1 MLFDLKPLSSEAIP
15 AALVK
20 AERYRLLN
28 EPLQAESICR
38 DVLAVDPGNPE
49 ALVMLML
56 SLTEQF
62 EHGVNMQEPIE
73 LASRI
78 GGPYEHAYY
87 LGLIHE
93 RRGLALFRQKDFASG
108 QAVYSLIVQA
118 MKKYQEAYAL
128 RHPGNDEALLRWNS
142 CVRFLR
148 RTPQLTP
155 EKPFAEPVDVVW
167 TE

>member
-1 MLFDLKPLSSEAIP
+1 MLFDLKPLSREAIP

-38 DVLAVDPGNPE
+38 DILAVDPGNPE
-49 ALVMLML
+49 ALVMLLL

-62 EHGVNMQEPIE
+62 EHCVNMQEPIE

-93 RRGLALFRQKDFASG
+93 RRALALFRQNDFASA
-108 QAVYSLIVQA
+108 QAVYSLIIQA
-118 MKKYQEAYAL
+118 MKKYQEAQAL
-128 RHPGNDEALLRWNS
+128 RQHGNDEALLRWNS

-155 EKPFAEPVDVVW
+155 EKSFAEPANVVW